1 MNPKN
6 TVDESP
12 ILSRI
17 QELKVRILRIV
28 IIVLTTFL
36 CLVCFSNDIYEI
48 VSSPLI
54 RVLPDDAS
62 MIATDVVSP
71 FFAPLKLTLI
81 VAFFVS
87 MPAILFQVCFLLAPG
102 LYRKARK
109 RVIPLIIASALL
121 FYIGVGFAYFL
132 VFPLVFSFFS
142 SVSPEGVVIATDIS
156 SYLSFVLKIFLGFG
170 LAFEIPVVTILL
182 CWTNVITPSQLREKR
197 SYVIV
202 GVFVIGMILT
212 PPDIISQTLLAI
224 PMILLFE
231 LGLFF
236 SKFYSNK

>member
-87 MPAILFQVCFLLAPG
+87 MPAILFQVWFLLAPG
-102 LYRKARK
+102 LYRKAK
-109 RVIPLIIASALL
+109 KLVIPLIIASALL